1 MINNPTKFLFL
12 LTLMGGTLISTSAN
26 SWFGAWMGLEINLLS
41 FIPLMTNSKNLFS
54 TEASLKYFLVQAL
67 ASATLLLSV
76 ILGSLLFNPS
86 VPNSSH
92 LTIMN
97 TLISSSL
104 LLKMGAAPF
113 HFWFPGVMEGLNW
126 MNSLMLLTWQK
137 IAPLMLISYT
147 FHLDVFFS
155 VIIVLS
161 VVIGS
166 LGGLNQTS
174 LRKILAYSSINHL
187 GWLLAAMAAGEN
199 IWGMYFLIYSFLSF
213 AIIFMMSVFQLMHVN
228 QIFSLNSINPINKF
242 AFFVTLLS
250 LGGLPPFLGFMP
262 KWIVIQNMVN
272 LGNLFIVTV
281 MVITTLMTLFYY
293 LRTAFGAFM
302 LTYSENLWNTPTV
315 TNSSLYSIA
324 LLLSILSTLGLTII
338 SLIHNIL

>member
-41 FIPLMTNSKNLFS
+41 FIPLMTNSKNLLS

-67 ASATLLLSV
+67 ASATLLFSV
-76 ILGSLLFNPS
+76 ILGSLLLNPALA
-86 VPNSSH
+86 NSSYSTS
-92 LTIMN
+92 LNI
-97 TLISSSL
+97 LISSSL

-126 MNSLMLLTWQK
+126 MNGLMLLTWQK

-147 FHLDVFFS
+147 LKLDIFFS
-155 VIIVLS
+155 LIIILS
-161 VVIGS
+161 VIIGS

-174 LRKILAYSSINHL
+174 IRKILAYSSINHL
-187 GWLLAAMAAGEN
+187 GWLLAAMSAGEN
-199 IWGMYFLIYSFLSF
+199 MWGLYFLIYTFLSF
-213 AIIFMMSVFQLMHVN
+213 AIIFMMNAFKLMHVN

-242 AFFVTLLS
+242 AFFITLLS

-262 KWIVIQNMVN
+262 KWLVIQNLVT
-272 LGNLFIVTV
+272 LGNLFTVTI

-293 LRTAFGAFM
+293 LRTTFGAFM
-302 LTYSENLWNTPTV
+302 LTYTEVLWNTPSPISHTLH
-315 TNSSLYSIA
+315 NFA
-324 LLLSILSTLGLTII
+324 LLLSMLSTLGLILI
-338 SLIHNIL
+338 SLIYTIF

>member
-76 ILGSLLFNPS
+76 ILGSLLLNPS
-86 VPNSSH
+86 VPNSSD
-92 LTIMN
+92 LTVMN

-147 FHLDVFFS
+147 FQLDVFFS
-155 VIIVLS
+155 IIIVLS
-161 VVIGS
+161 VIIGS
-166 LGGLNQTS
+166 WGGLNQTS
-174 LRKILAYSSINHL
+174 IRKILAYSSINHL
-187 GWLLAAMAAGEN
+187 GWLLAAMAAGES
-199 IWGMYFLIYSFLSF
+199 IWGIYFLVYTFLSF
-213 AIIFMMSVFQLMHVN
+213 AIIFMMNTFQLMHVN
-228 QIFSLNSINPINKF
+228 QIFSLNTINPVNKF
-242 AFFVTLLS
+242 AFLVTLLS
-250 LGGLPPFLGFMP
+250 LGGLPPFLGFLP

-272 LGNLFIVTV
+272 LGNLFTVTL

-302 LTYSENLWNTPTV
+302 LTYAENVWNLPLPP
-315 TNSSLYSIA
+315 NSNLYSTS
-324 LLLSILSTLGLTII
+324 LFLSMLSTLGLMII
-338 SLIHNIL
+338 SIVHSIL